1 MLSKNVFLIH
11 VYLSKISSSGN
22 SSKKYITINIQMEK
36 QKHKEGEIKLY
47 EMHNKKPGMYRCE

>member
-11 VYLSKISSSGN
+11 VYISKISSSGN
-22 SSKKYITINIQMEK
+22 SSKKYITINVQMEK

-47 EMHNKKPGMYRCE
+47 EMHNKKPGM